1 MKYRRFGRLD
11 WQVSAL
17 GFGIMRLPHREGEH
31 SEILEEEAGAM
42 VRHAVNNGVNYLDTA
57 YNYHGGLSEVFL
69 GKLLKD
75 GLREKVR
82 LATKLPCWKV
92 KKTDDLNR
100 YFDEQLERLQTD
112 RVDFYLLH
120 SLQDDWWDR
129 MKEAGYLDW
138 AEKQLADGRI
148 GHLGFSFHDK
158 LPLFRKII
166 DDYDNWTMTMV
177 MYNYMDVDHQA
188 GTEGVKYAADRG
200 LAVVV
205 MEPLRGGLLARVPPD
220 SVKRVFDRSGIRR
233 TPADWSLQWLWDR
246 PEVSCAVS
254 GMSTMEQLRQ
264 NLESAGRSGIGS
276 MSEAEKRVLAEVRK
290 EYRSKRSI
298 PCTDCRYCLPCPEG
312 VAIPWIFSYYNMSEM
327 YEAPEAASK
336 QYGFLKEEERADRC
350 TECGRCMEKCPQHID
365 IIERLKEAH
374 RHLS

>member
-1 MKYRRFGRLD
+1 MKYRQFGRLD

-17 GFGIMRLPHREGEH
+17 GFGIMRLPTTEGEQ

-42 VRHAVNNGVNYLDTA
+42 VRHAVDNGVNYLDTA
-57 YNYHGGLSEVFL
+57 YNYHGGDSEAFL
-69 GKLLKD
+69 GRLLGD

-92 KKTDDLNR
+92 EKTDDLDR
-100 YFDEQLERLQTD
+100 FFDEQLQRLGTD
-112 RVDFYLLH
+112 CVDFYLLH

-129 MKEAGYLDW
+129 MKEVGYLDW
-138 AEKQLADGRI
+138 AERQMADGRI
-148 GHLGFSFHDK
+148 RHLGFSFHDK
-158 LPLFRKII
+158 PPLFKKII
-166 DDYDNWTMTMV
+166 DDYSNWTLAMV
-177 MYNYMDVDHQA
+177 MYNYMDVEHQA

-205 MEPLRGGLLARVPPD
+205 MEPLRGGLLAQEPPD
-220 SVKRVFDRSGIRR
+220 SVKQLFRNSSIRR

-246 PEVSCAVS
+246 PEVSCVVS

-276 MSEAEKRVLAEVRK
+276 MSETEKRVLAEVRK

-312 VAIPWIFSYYNMSEM
+312 VGIPWIFSYYNMSEM
-327 YEAPEAASK
+327 YRAPETAAK
-336 QYGFLKEEERADRC
+336 HYAFLKEEERADSC

-365 IIERLKEAH
+365 IISALKEAH
-374 RHLS
+374 AHLS